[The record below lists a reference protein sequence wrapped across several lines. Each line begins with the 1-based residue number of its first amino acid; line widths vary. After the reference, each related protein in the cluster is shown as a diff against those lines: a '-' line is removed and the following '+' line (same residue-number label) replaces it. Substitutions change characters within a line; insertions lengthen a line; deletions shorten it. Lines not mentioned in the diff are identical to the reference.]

1 MVGQTAP
8 PGYRIVYAQGTE
20 PWQRGRAIL
29 SPPDLGGAD
38 GLTHQKERNDEPDN
52 QNEKHK
58 DRSFAP
64 TDDRDSCGYSCQ
76 YPRQACAE
84 AR

>member
-1 MVGQTAP
+1 MKTVVAWP
-8 PGYRIVYAQGTE
+8 AYAL
-20 PWQRGRAIL
+20 AAML
-29 SPPDLGGAD
+29 CPPDLVGVG
-38 GLTHQKERNDEPDN
+38 GLTHQEERNDEPDY
-52 QNEKHK
+52 QCEKHK

-64 TDDRDSCGYSCQ
+64 TDDGDTCGYSCQ

>member
-1 MVGQTAP
+1 MA
-8 PGYRIVYAQGTE
+8 
-20 PWQRGRAIL
+20 AIL
-29 SPPDLGGAD
+29 CPPDLVGAD
-38 GLTHQKERNDEPDN
+38 DLTQHEERNDEPDN

-64 TDDRDSCGYSCQ
+64 TDDGATCGYSCE
-76 YPRQACAE
+76 YARQACAE